1 MRVGRASYTR
11 RAVAA
16 VPPAPE
22 RRRPRRG
29 SLERPVNGRL
39 YRGTWLLVG
48 LPLLVLAFSVG
59 RPTSLQPPSLPSA
72 FDRDAAA
79 AIAAD
84 LALHWPVRT
93 AGTTGALGA
102 SRWFADQLAPYN
114 LPVAVEPFTADVPG
128 RGPVRFRNL
137 VVTKPGESRRTIVVM
152 AHRDDA
158 GTGPGAND
166 NASGTAALIELART
180 YAPTSGPARIKL
192 PYTLL
197 FVSTDG
203 AGDGAAGAAEFAAH
217 SPERFDVIGVVNL
230 DTIAGKG
237 RPRLVVTGDTARS
250 PAAGLVATV
259 RSELARELGFEP
271 GRLSTARQLVD
282 LAFPFSLYE
291 QAPFVA
297 RAVPAVTITT
307 GRDRPTA
314 GFGDTPERLSLPR
327 LGQVG
332 RATQNTIDALEQGV
346 ALPPGPSSYVYL
358 GGRIVRGWAIE
369 IVLVAALLPF
379 LTTTV
384 DLFARLRRRRI
395 RVSPALRS
403 YRSRLAFWLWCGGL
417 FGLFALLGVWPDGE
431 ARPPS
436 LDGVRW
442 PATGLVV
449 LGVLAVV
456 GWFVTRARLLPRR
469 HVHPEEQL
477 AGHAAA
483 LLALGVVGL
492 LVVATNPYALI
503 FLLPSLHVWLW
514 LPQVR
519 ARPFAIRLG
528 VLLLGFSGP
537 AILLW
542 SFASRYGLGLDAPW
556 YIVWLF
562 ALGYAP
568 LPGFAIA
575 LAWAAAAGQLLA
587 LAGGR
592 YAPYPSAAERPP
604 RGPIR
609 ETVRRLVLAK
619 RRRRA
624 SDEGRRALHG

>member
-1 MRVGRASYTR
+1 
-11 RAVAA
+11 
-16 VPPAPE
+16 
-22 RRRPRRG
+22 
-29 SLERPVNGRL
+29 VNGRL
-39 YRGTWLLVG
+39 YRGTWLFVG

-59 RPTSLQPPSLPSA
+59 RPTPLQPPSLPSA
-72 FDRDAAA
+72 FDRAAA
-79 AIAAD
+79 GAIASD
-84 LALHWPVRT
+84 LAQHWPVRT

-102 SRWFADQLAPYN
+102 SRWFAAQLAPYG
-114 LPVAVEPFTADVPG
+114 LPVITEPFSAEVPG
-128 RGPVRFRNL
+128 QGLVRFRNL
-137 VVTKPGESRRTIVVM
+137 YVRKAGLSQKTIVVM
-152 AHRDDA
+152 AHRDDT

-180 YAPTSGPARIKL
+180 YAPTAGASRIRV

-197 FVSTDG
+197 FLSTDG
-203 AGDGAAGAAEFAAH
+203 AGDGALGAADFAAN
-217 SPERFDVIGVVNL
+217 SPERANVIGVINL

-237 RPRLVVTGDTARS
+237 RPRLMLGGDTARS
-250 PAAGLVATV
+250 PSAGLVATV
-259 RSELARELGFEP
+259 RNELARELGFEP
-271 GRLSTARQLVD
+271 SRASTARQLID

-307 GRDRPTA
+307 APDRPRA
-314 GFGDTPERLSLPR
+314 DFGDTPERLSVAR
-327 LGQVG
+327 LGQIG

-358 GGRIVRGWAIE
+358 GTRIVRGWAIE

-379 LTTTV
+379 LAATV

-417 FGLFALLGVWPDGE
+417 FGLFALLGVWPDGA
-431 ARPPS
+431 ARPPA
-436 LDGVRW
+436 LDAVRW
-442 PATGLVV
+442 PATGLTI
-449 LGVLAVV
+449 LGVLAAL
-456 GWFVTRARLLPRR
+456 GWFVTRERLLPRR
-469 HVHPEEQL
+469 RVHPEEQL

-492 LVVATNPYALI
+492 LVVATNPYALL

-519 ARPFAIRLG
+519 ARALPIRLA

-537 AILLW
+537 AILVW

-556 YIVWLF
+556 YIAWLF

-575 LAWAAAAGQLLA
+575 LGWAAAAGQLLA

-609 ETVRRLVLAK
+609 ESIRRVVLAR

-624 SDEGRRALHG
+624 PDTGPRALHG